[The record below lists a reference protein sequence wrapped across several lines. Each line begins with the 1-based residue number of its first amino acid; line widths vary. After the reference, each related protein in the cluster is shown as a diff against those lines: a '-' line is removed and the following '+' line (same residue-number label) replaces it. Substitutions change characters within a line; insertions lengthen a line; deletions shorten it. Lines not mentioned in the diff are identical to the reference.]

1 MNLDAS
7 ATRLVKLL
15 AMQAQASA
23 KALTSAVAGDEPAT
37 RHAVDAL
44 RVLRAKLQTLPNEV
58 RAQLNQLPP
67 QAQAAIQ
74 SDLEQI
80 QRANNFVPAWCQR
93 YVGVANYEQLRTSQ
107 AGIDAY
113 IDQAL
118 PLAWDFDKDIIVL
131 VAIEELAFAQA
142 LVARGQKRILLAAQ
156 GASDAECASLGVEV
170 TDSKLTLRRYFQDIV
185 APYPV
190 RIAGIKHPDTP
201 AEAEIWTDVTHLFTL
216 FLTNQKTSRAFGN
229 IWLTQGIQNLPAI
242 ADSAHLTAL
251 GTALQGLPFVIIAP
265 GPSLDKNI
273 ALLKQLKGR
282 AVLMAAAQCA
292 RALSKA
298 GITPDFVVVIDP
310 GDLVYFLDGV
320 ATEQIDALMVGVSC
334 NPGFF
339 AKQFK
344 HRVIFNANAHA
355 DQWISNLFQETIRLS
370 SAGSVSVASVHI
382 AKYLQCGP
390 IILVGQDLA
399 LSEGKQY
406 SSHSANSE
414 STPVFDADGKTI
426 TFSNVSAD
434 QEKIFQATGTGS
446 QDTIEPVLQLPGYY
460 GGTVS
465 TRRNYH
471 LFHGEFVEIARQE
484 NAEVAPRA
492 LLNCT
497 EGGAFIE
504 GFNHISLAEA
514 IEQYIPAA
522 DAGISASISE
532 CCALSDVK
540 ARTLTISH
548 KLRTMQRDLEESIR
562 IAKQC
567 LQIVSQNQLS
577 KSSNTNLDRHE
588 KKLVQLMARI
598 PALALPNQQQIQQAL
613 ALSSDATSAKEN
625 NGAAKI
631 LYQSIVNT
639 GQEILPL
646 VAASLEKCRGAVA
659 EKAHA

>member
-15 AMQAQASA
+15 ALQAQASA
-23 KALTSAVAGDEPAT
+23 QALSAAVAGDEPAT
-37 RHAVDAL
+37 RQSVDAL
-44 RVLRAKLQTLPNEV
+44 RVLRAKLQTVPDHA
-58 RAQLNQLPP
+58 RAQLDQLPP
-67 QAQAAIQ
+67 HAQAAIQ

-80 QRANNFVPAWCQR
+80 QRANNFVPVWCQR
-93 YVGVANYEQLRTSQ
+93 YVGVASYDQLRASQ
-107 AGIDAY
+107 AGIEAY

-131 VAIEELAFAQA
+131 VAPEELAFVQA

-156 GASDAECASLGVEV
+156 DVAAAECAEPGVV
-170 TDSKLTLRRYFQDIV
+170 LTDSKEKLRLYFQEIG

-190 RIAGIKHPDTP
+190 RISGIKQADNP
-201 AEAEIWTDVTHLFTL
+201 AETEIWAEVKHVFTL
-216 FLTNQKTSRAFGN
+216 FLTNQKTSRAFGS

-298 GITPDFVVVIDP
+298 GITPDFLVVIDP

-320 ATEQIDALMVGVSC
+320 DTSQIDGLMVGVSC

-339 AKQFK
+339 AKPFK
-344 HRVIFNANAHA
+344 NRIIFNANSNA

-382 AKYLQCGP
+382 AKYLKCGP

-414 STPVFDADGKTI
+414 STPVIDADGKTL
-426 TFSNVSAD
+426 TFSNVSAN

-460 GGTVS
+460 GGLVS

-471 LFHGEFVEIARQE
+471 LFHGEFVQIARQE
-484 NAEVAPRA
+484 NAAPEPSP

-504 GFNHISLAEA
+504 GFTHISLAQA

-522 DAGISASISE
+522 DVGISASISA
-532 CCALSDVK
+532 CCALSDSSV
-540 ARTLTISH
+540 RTLNIKS
-548 KLRTMQRDLEESIR
+548 KLSTMQRDLQEAIR

-567 LQIVSQNQLS
+567 LQIVAQKQLT
-577 KSSNTNLDRHE
+577 KSSNTNLDRLE
-588 KKLVQLMARI
+588 KQLVQLMTRL
-598 PALALPNQQQIQQAL
+598 PALALPNQQEIQQAL
-613 ALSSDATSAKEN
+613 SLSSDATTATEN

-639 GQEILPL
+639 GLEILPL
-646 VAASLEKCRGAVA
+646 VAASLDKCRGAVA
-659 EKAHA
+659 NKARA

>member
-15 AMQAQASA
+15 ALQAQASA
-23 KALTSAVAGDEPAT
+23 QALGSAVAGDEPAT
-37 RHAVDAL
+37 RRAVDSL
-44 RVLRAKLQTLPNEV
+44 RVLRAKLQSLPDHA
-58 RAQLNQLPP
+58 RAQLNELPP
-67 QAQAAIQ
+67 QAQADIQ
-74 SDLEQI
+74 SNLEQI

-93 YVGVANYEQLRTSQ
+93 YIGVASYEQLRASQ

-113 IDQAL
+113 IDQTL
-118 PLAWDFDKDIIVL
+118 PLAWDFDKDIVVL
-131 VAIEELAFAQA
+131 VTQDEMAFAPA

-156 GASDAECASLGVEV
+156 GALDSECAAAGVV
-170 TDSKLTLRRYFQDIV
+170 LTDSKEKLRHYFQEIV

-190 RIAGIKHPDTP
+190 RIAGIKQAEAP
-201 AEAEIWTDVTHLFTL
+201 AEIEIWAEVKHLFTL

-273 ALLKQLKGR
+273 GLLKQLKGR

-298 GITPDFVVVIDP
+298 GITPDFLVVIDP

-320 ATEQIDALMVGVSC
+320 DTRQIDALMVGVSC

-339 AKQFK
+339 AKPFK
-344 HRVIFNANAHA
+344 NRIIFNANAHA

-370 SAGSVSVASVHI
+370 SAGSVSVASLHI
-382 AKYLQCGP
+382 AKYLKCGP

-471 LFHGEFVEIARQE
+471 LFHGEFVQIARLE
-484 NAEVAPRA
+484 NAEPAPRP

-504 GFNHISLAEA
+504 GFAHISLAEA

-522 DAGISASISE
+522 EVGISASIGA
-532 CCALSDVK
+532 CCALSDTA
-540 ARTLTISH
+540 ARMLTINS
-548 KLRTMQRDLEESIR
+548 KLRTMQRDLEEAIR

-567 LQIVSQNQLS
+567 LHIASQSQLS
-577 KSSNTNLDRHE
+577 KSSNTSLDRME

-598 PALALPNQQQIQQAL
+598 PAMALPNQQEIQQAL
-613 ALSSDATSAKEN
+613 SLSSDATSAKEN

-631 LYQSIVNT
+631 LYQSIVTT
-639 GQEILPL
+639 GLEILPL
-646 VAASLEKCRGAVA
+646 LAASMEKCRGAVA
-659 EKAHA
+659 EKART

>member
-1 MNLDAS
+1 MSLDAS

-15 AMQAQASA
+15 SLQAQASA
-23 KALTSAVAGDEPAT
+23 KALGSAVAGDEPAT
-37 RHAVDAL
+37 RNAVDAL
-44 RVLRAKLQTLPNEV
+44 RVLRAKLQSLPDHA
-58 RAQLNQLPP
+58 RGQLSQLPP

-80 QRANNFVPAWCQR
+80 QRANNFVPVWCQR
-93 YVGVANYEQLRTSQ
+93 YAGVASYGQLRESQ

-118 PLAWDFDKDIIVL
+118 PLAWDFDRDIIVL
-131 VAIEELAFAQA
+131 VALEELAFAPA

-156 GASDAECASLGVEV
+156 GAADAECASPGVVV
-170 TDSKLTLRRYFQDIV
+170 TDSKEKLRRYFQEIV
-185 APYPV
+185 APFPV
-190 RIAGIKHPDTP
+190 RIAGIKPADTP
-201 AEAEIWTDVTHLFTL
+201 DETEVWAEVKHLFTL

-298 GITPDFVVVIDP
+298 GITPDFLVVIDP

-320 ATEQIDALMVGVSC
+320 DTSQIDALMVGVSC

-339 AKQFK
+339 AKPFK
-344 HRVIFNANAHA
+344 NRIIFNANAHA
-355 DQWISNLFQETIRLS
+355 DQWISDLFQETIRLS

-382 AKYLQCGP
+382 AKHLKCGP

-471 LFHGEFVEIARQE
+471 LFHGEFVQIARQE
-484 NAEVAPRA
+484 NAEPAPRP

-504 GFNHISLAEA
+504 GFTHISLAQA
-514 IEQYIPAA
+514 IDQYIPAA
-522 DAGISASISE
+522 DVGISSSIGA
-532 CCALSDVK
+532 CCALTDTA
-540 ARTLTISH
+540 ARTVTINR
-548 KLRTMQRDLEESIR
+548 KLRTMQRDLEEAVL

-567 LQIVSQNQLS
+567 LQLVAQSQLS
-577 KSSNTNLDRHE
+577 KSSNSSLDRLE
-588 KKLVQLMARI
+588 KKLVKLMARI
-598 PALALPNQQQIQQAL
+598 PALALPNQQEIQQAL
-613 ALSSDATSAKEN
+613 SLSSDATTAKEN

-639 GQEILPL
+639 GLEILPL

-659 EKAHA
+659 QLASA